1 MHVLMV
7 SDVYFPRING
17 VSTSIATFRR
27 SLRALGTRCTLVAP
41 AYESSGAEP
50 ASAEPDGNV
59 CRVASRRVPLDPED
73 RLMRGGSLLR
83 ALERLDHREIDVVH
97 VQTPFLAHR
106 DGVRY
111 ARRCGLPV
119 VETYHTHFEEYFH
132 HYLPW
137 LPRGCLRAATRALSR
152 RQCNALD
159 ALIVPSQAMHDVLRG
174 YGVQRPIEVLPTGLD
189 FRQFRDGDGARFRRA
204 HGIAADRPVLVVVSR
219 MAHEKN
225 LDFLVEVV
233 ARLRREFPDVL
244 LVMAGEGP
252 ARPHLQ
258 SLVARLALEHNVLFV
273 GYLQRGTELND
284 CYRAGD
290 VFVFA
295 SRSETQGL
303 VLLESLALGVPV
315 VAIAELGTR
324 GIVEPGRGAIAA
336 PDDAAGFAA
345 VVSALLHD
353 PARRAAMSAEA
364 TELAREWESSALAR
378 RLNAFY
384 AALSVTAG
392 ADARIR

>member
-1 MHVLMV
+1 MV

-41 AYESSGAEP
+41 DYESPGAEP
-50 ASAEPDGNV
+50 ERDV
-59 CRVASRRVPLDPED
+59 RRVPARRVPLDPED
-73 RLMRGGSLLR
+73 RLMRGRSLLR
-83 ALERLDHREIDVVH
+83 TLEQIDHRDVDLVH

-137 LPRGCLRAATRALSR
+137 LPRGCLRAATRVLSR

-159 ALIVPSQAMHDVLRG
+159 ALIVPSPAMRDVLLG
-174 YGVQRPIEVLPTGLD
+174 YGVERPIEVLPTGLD
-189 FRQFRDGDGARFRRA
+189 LGQFQDGDGARFRRA

-219 MAHEKN
+219 VAHEKN
-225 LDFLVEVV
+225 LDFLVEVTE
-233 ARLRREFPDVL
+233 RLRQEFPDVL
-244 LVMAGEGP
+244 LVIAGEGP

-258 SLVARLALEHNVLFV
+258 SLVARLGLGRNVLFV
-273 GYLQRGTELND
+273 GYLQRGVELND

-303 VLLESLALGVPV
+303 VLLEALALGVPV
-315 VAIAELGTR
+315 VALAELGTR
-324 GIVEPGRGAIAA
+324 SILEPGRGAIAA
-336 PDDAAGFAA
+336 PGEVAGFAA
-345 VVSALLHD
+345 EVSALLHE
-353 PARRAAMSAEA
+353 PARRAAMSAAA
-364 TELAREWESSALAR
+364 TGFAREWESVAVAR

-384 AALSVTAG
+384 AALSAAAG

>member
-17 VSTSIATFRR
+17 VSTSIETFRR
-27 SLRALGTRCTLVAP
+27 GLRALGTRCTLVAP
-41 AYESSGAEP
+41 AYETSGAEP
-50 ASAEPDGNV
+50 DGDV
-59 CRVASRRVPLDPED
+59 CRVASRPVPLDPED
-73 RLMRGGSLLR
+73 RLMRGGSLRR
-83 ALERLDHREIDVVH
+83 ALERIDHREIDVVH

-119 VETYHTHFEEYFH
+119 LETYHTHFEEYLH

-159 ALIVPSQAMHDVLRG
+159 ALIVPSQAMHDVLRS
-174 YGVQRPIEVLPTGLD
+174 YGVARPIEVLPTGLD
-189 FRQFRDGDGARFRRA
+189 LRQFRDGDGARFRRA
-204 HGIAADRPVLVVVSR
+204 HGIPADRPVLVVVSR
-219 MAHEKN
+219 VAHEKN

-233 ARLRREFPDVL
+233 ARVRREIPDVL
-244 LVMAGEGP
+244 LVIAGEGP
-252 ARPHLQ
+252 ARLHLQ
-258 SLVARLALEHNVLFV
+258 SLVARYALERNVLFV
-273 GYLQRGTELND
+273 GYLQRGAELND

-303 VLLESLALGVPV
+303 VLLEALALGVPV
-315 VAIAELGTR
+315 VALAELGTR
-324 GIVEPGRGAIAA
+324 GIVEPGRGALAA
-336 PDDAAGFAA
+336 PDDVAGFAA
-345 VVSALLHD
+345 AVSALLDD
-353 PARRAAMSAEA
+353 PARRAAMSSAA
-364 TELAREWESSALAR
+364 MDFAREWEAGAVAR

-384 AALSVTAG
+384 AALSVAAG

>member
-1 MHVLMV
+1 
-7 SDVYFPRING
+7 
-17 VSTSIATFRR
+17 
-27 SLRALGTRCTLVAP
+27 
-41 AYESSGAEP
+41 
-50 ASAEPDGNV
+50 
-59 CRVASRRVPLDPED
+59 
-73 RLMRGGSLLR
+73 
-83 ALERLDHREIDVVH
+83 
-97 VQTPFLAHR
+97 
-106 DGVRY
+106 
-111 ARRCGLPV
+111 
-119 VETYHTHFEEYFH
+119 
-132 HYLPW
+132 
-137 LPRGCLRAATRALSR
+137 
-152 RQCNALD
+152 
-159 ALIVPSQAMHDVLRG
+159 
-174 YGVQRPIEVLPTGLD
+174 
-189 FRQFRDGDGARFRRA
+189 
-204 HGIAADRPVLVVVSR
+204 

-364 TELAREWESSALAR
+364 TEFAREWESSALAR